1 MFVLIPLIFIFVS
14 LAGVFYVVWKKM
26 PYLKKLTI
34 DGTNQEH
41 DFWSEFFPG
50 VSSWIKS
57 IDLEAHKITWMKEF
71 EKFVRRLHII
81 SLRLDNFTNSLLHKI
96 RTKNGEVK
104 NGTNKV
110 QFEKTEEPGKI
121 KAIINLLEVLKKEEQ
136 RLIIEIA
143 KDPKNPDL
151 YRKLGDLY
159 LELKN
164 FKDAEESFSV
174 ALDLDPDDSESKNK
188 LHKIKRSRLGV

>member
-1 MFVLIPLIFIFVS
+1 MFVLIPLIFLFVS
-14 LAGVFYVVWKKM
+14 LVGIFYIVWKKM
-26 PYLKKLTI
+26 PYLKKLAI
-34 DGTNQEH
+34 DGAGEGH
-41 DFWSEFFPG
+41 DFWSGFFPG
-50 VSSWIKS
+50 VSSWVKS
-57 IDLEAHKITWMKEF
+57 IDLEVHKVTWMKEF

-81 SLRLDNFTNSLLHKI
+81 SLRLDNFTNLLLHKI

-104 NGTNKV
+104 NGAVKA
-110 QFEKTEEPGKI
+110 QFEKTEENGKP
-121 KAIINLLEVLKKEEQ
+121 KTVINPLEILKKEEQ

-164 FKDAEESFSV
+164 LKDAEESFLV
-174 ALDLDPDDSESKNK
+174 ALDLDPDDLESKNK